1 MAPADSGFVRSDGR
15 RHRDEQP
22 RGATASGTLKPE
34 SADEPYM
41 TGRPLDVLEE
51 ALDTPVTVHLKD
63 DTAHFGVLA
72 GYDQHM
78 NIVLDPTELEGSTD
92 DEVEDTTIIRGDNV
106 VSINV

>member
-1 MAPADSGFVRSDGR
+1 
-15 RHRDEQP
+15 
-22 RGATASGTLKPE
+22 
-34 SADEPYM
+34 M

-63 DTAHFGVLA
+63 ETAHFGVLA

-78 NIVLDPTELEGSTD
+78 NVVLDPTELEGSAD